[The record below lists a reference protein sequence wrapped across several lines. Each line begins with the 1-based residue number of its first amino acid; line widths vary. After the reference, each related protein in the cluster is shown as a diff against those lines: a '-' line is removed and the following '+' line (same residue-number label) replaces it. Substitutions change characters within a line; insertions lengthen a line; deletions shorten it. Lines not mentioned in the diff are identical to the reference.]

1 MPKPALSFPD
11 SAAAL
16 PATIRYWMLLAVAT
30 LAVSGIAPLV
40 LLAGRGSMLAETET
54 IKTLFHNALV
64 IHVDLSVLAW
74 FLAIALLFW
83 ALITHHRPSPIP
95 TLRGAALACFGAGG
109 LCIGLAPLLSD
120 GAAVMSNYI
129 PVHTSA
135 LFFFGLSLLLAAV
148 ALGLIDVISSAK
160 STANPALCF
169 AVLGSAYI
177 IALAIIHFCWA
188 YARLESAAI
197 PKGTQDYYEL
207 LFWAGGHILQF
218 AVTQLLLVA
227 WLWLADAGRLEAKIK
242 PALLLALFSIYP
254 LIATASP
261 LAFMDDSTPYNL
273 LFFTQQMR
281 HGGGIAAILLGLYL
295 LHRFLRRGPAV
306 GSQLARLCLL
316 TSIIV
321 FASGGVIGYLIGESS
336 TVIPAHYHG
345 SIVGCTVAFMGVIYL
360 LLPKL
365 GYADVATWKSARWQ
379 PLLYGGGSLMH
390 AVGFAI
396 AGGHGAARKTVGAME
411 GISASAEAAM
421 GFARLGGTLAVIGGA
436 LFIIVAIRAV
446 RRGSSTAL
454 IS

>member
-1 MPKPALSFPD
+1 MPNAALSN
-11 SAAAL
+11 
-16 PATIRYWMLLAVAT
+16 TVRYWMLLAVAT

-54 IKTLFHNALV
+54 IKSLFHDALV

-74 FLAIALLFW
+74 FLAITLLFW

-120 GAAVMSNYI
+120 GVALMSNYI

-148 ALGLIDVISSAK
+148 VLGLIDVVCSPKPSN
-160 STANPALCF
+160 NPALRF

-177 IALAIIHFCWA
+177 IALAILHFGWT
-188 YARLESAAI
+188 YWRLETAGI
-197 PKGTQDYYEL
+197 PKGTQEYYEI

-218 AVTQLLLVA
+218 AITQLLLIA
-227 WLWLADAGRLEAKIK
+227 WLWLAESGKIQIHIK
-242 PALLLALFSIYP
+242 PILLLVLFAIYP
-254 LIATASP
+254 LIATTSP
-261 LAFMDDSTPYNL
+261 IAFWDGSQPYNL
-273 LFFTQQMR
+273 YFFTQQMR

-295 LHRFLRRGPAV
+295 LYRFIRRDPAANAR
-306 GSQLARLCLL
+306 LARNCLL
-316 TSIIV
+316 VSIVV
-321 FASGGVIGYLIGESS
+321 FFSGGLIGYLIGESS
-336 TVIPAHYHG
+336 TIIPAHYHG
-345 SIVGCTVAFMGVIYL
+345 SIVGCTVAFMGVVYL
-360 LLPKL
+360 LLPAL
-365 GYADVATWKSARWQ
+365 GHADVSGWKSARWQ

-396 AGGHGAARKTVGAME
+396 AGGHGAARKTVGTME

-421 GFARLGGTLAVIGGA
+421 GFARLGGALAVIGGA
-436 LFIIVAIRAV
+436 LFIIVVIRAV

-454 IS
+454 TS